1 MTKIPLKISKMTKKK
16 LNLQNEQNTPEASKI
31 TKIEVWGILDV
42 LRAFS
47 SN

>member
-1 MTKIPLKISKMTKKK
+1 MTKIPLI
-16 LNLQNEQNTPEASKI
+16 LYDEQNAPEALKI

-42 LRAFS
+42 LWVFS